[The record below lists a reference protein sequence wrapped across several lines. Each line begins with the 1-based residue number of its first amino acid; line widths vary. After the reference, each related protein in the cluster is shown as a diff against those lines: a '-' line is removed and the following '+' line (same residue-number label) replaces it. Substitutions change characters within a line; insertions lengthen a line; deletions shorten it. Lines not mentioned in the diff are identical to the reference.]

1 MKAWT
6 TKHRWLIKKLMFS
19 LKSKEMNSK
28 ENHSDVGK
36 FVKFIQEPPP
46 DRHSLQNWI
55 TKPYGEE

>member
-46 DRHSLQNWI
+46 DRHFSAELNN
-55 TKPYGEE
+55 